1 MKMKRTV
8 SILLAAVLILSACV
22 PAFAAGKEDT
32 GKSLKAAGDYPVLI
46 IRGMDFTG
54 LYIDYG
60 TDSQHNCMGDIN
72 IGKILNA
79 VAEAAAIKLF
89 KNDRQEATRK
99 LIVELNEIFGG
110 YACND
115 DGSSKYNVGTERFP
129 LSADNYP
136 ELLSREPY
144 EYGITRTVSEAIGG
158 ENVYYFNYDWRLN
171 PLDNADEIKETVDR
185 AMKDH
190 NCDKVNIISAS
201 MGGVMTVA
209 YLTKYGFDN
218 INRLV
223 FLSSTWCGTYVTS
236 DLLSGQVEIDPDNL
250 YAFLNNQSDNILFK
264 GLMKALKVTGVFKG
278 LSDLAMKFVKNNK
291 DQVYDEMLG
300 PIFGN
305 MLSVWAL
312 VLPEDYEACLKYMFE
327 RPGTKE
333 KRADFIA
340 KTAELQE
347 MMKNRD
353 AMIKKAVE
361 DGVEIAVAATYNSPV
376 APVYARS
383 YVNGDQ
389 ALETPLMSGHAT
401 IAPYG
406 ETLDVKESKYVSP
419 DRVCDTSTA
428 LYPDNTWLIK
438 GAPHVS
444 GSYGTDYADFIVWLI
459 TADKPDINS
468 SPDYPAFMMSG
479 KDEHL
484 SNEW

>member
-1 MKMKRTV
+1 
-8 SILLAAVLILSACV
+8 
-22 PAFAAGKEDT
+22 
-32 GKSLKAAGDYPVLI
+32 
-46 IRGMDFTG
+46 
-54 LYIDYG
+54 
-60 TDSQHNCMGDIN
+60 
-72 IGKILNA
+72 
-79 VAEAAAIKLF
+79 
-89 KNDRQEATRK
+89 
-99 LIVELNEIFGG
+99 
-110 YACND
+110 
-115 DGSSKYNVGTERFP
+115 
-129 LSADNYP
+129 
-136 ELLSREPY
+136 
-144 EYGITRTVSEAIGG
+144 
-158 ENVYYFNYDWRLN
+158 
-171 PLDNADEIKETVDR
+171 
-185 AMKDH
+185 
-190 NCDKVNIISAS
+190 

-236 DLLSGQVEIDPDNL
+236 DLLQGSVEIDPDNL
-250 YAFLNNQSDNILFK
+250 YAFLNNQSDNFLFK
-264 GLMKALKVTGVFKG
+264 GLMKALKFTGVFKG
-278 LSDLAMKFVKNNK
+278 VSDLAMKFVKNNK

-312 VLPEDYEACLKYMFE
+312 ILPEDYDACIKYMFE
-327 RPGTKE
+327 RPGLKE
-333 KRADFIA
+333 KRAAFIA
-340 KTAELQE
+340 KTEELQE

-361 DGVEIAVAATYNSPV
+361 GGVEVAVAATYNSPV

-406 ETLDVKESKYVSP
+406 ETLDVKESQYVSP
-419 DRVCDTSTA
+419 DKVCDTSTA
-428 LYPDNTWLIK
+428 LYPDSTWLIK

-459 TADKPDINS
+459 TADKPVISAN
-468 SPDYPAFMMSG
+468 PEYPAFMMSG

-484 SNEW
+484 SNDWN

>member
-1 MKMKRTV
+1 MKKII
-8 SILLAAVLILSACV
+8 SLLLAVILAAGMCI
-22 PAFAAGKEDT
+22 PAFAAEKESPSP
-32 GKSLKAAGDYPVLI
+32 KLKAAGDYPVII

-72 IGKILNA
+72 IGKILKA
-79 VAEAAAIKLF
+79 VGEAAAIKLF

-110 YACND
+110 YACNE
-115 DGSSKYNVGTERFP
+115 DGSSKYNVGTEKFP
-129 LSADNYP
+129 LAAGNYP

-158 ENVYYFNYDWRLN
+158 ENVYYFNYDWRMN
-171 PLDNADEIKETVDR
+171 PLDIAVEVRETVER

-236 DLLSGQVEIDPDNL
+236 DLLQGSVEINPDNL
-250 YAFLNNQSDNILFK
+250 YAFLNNQSDNFLFK
-264 GLMKALKVTGVFKG
+264 GLMKALKFTGVFKG
-278 LSDLAMKFVKNNK
+278 VSDLAMKFVNNNK

-312 VLPEDYEACLKYMFE
+312 ILPEDYDACIKYMFE
-327 RPGTKE
+327 RPGLKE
-333 KRADFIA
+333 KRAAFIA
-340 KTAELQE
+340 KTEELQE

-361 DGVEIAVAATYNSPV
+361 GGVEVAVAATYNSPV

-406 ETLDVKESKYVSP
+406 ETLDVKESPYVSP
-419 DRVCDTSTA
+419 DKVCDTSTA
-428 LYPDNTWLIK
+428 LYPDSTWLIK

-444 GSYGTDYADFIVWLI
+444 GSYGTDYADFVVWLI
-459 TADKPDINS
+459 TADKPVISAN
-468 SPDYPAFMMSG
+468 PEYPAFMMSG

-484 SNEW
+484 SNDWN